1 MTWIITPF
9 STNRLLKRD
18 IGHWQ
23 KRSCVMG
30 VLCQLLLTITPDL
43 SVTEGYKKTLKKQ
56 KSFFYIPRKICN
68 QKHPTGLHGYASKRR
83 GRSNSATTS
92 AAAAFG
98 ESSVPI
104 VSKFAE
110 MGMKCA
116 SAGIPAKI
124 ISMCVVS
131 VKIGHVA
138 TKKEVSTLAML
149 DNCSQGTLMK
159 ESIKKKLGISGRK
172 TEITIKTVNGKQKYR
187 VSCGDWVKGFQ
198 KCSW

>member
-1 MTWIITPF
+1 MIWIITPF

-18 IGHWQ
+18 VGHWQ

-43 SVTEGYKKTLKKQ
+43 SVTEG
-56 KSFFYIPRKICN
+56 
-68 QKHPTGLHGYASKRR
+68 
-83 GRSNSATTS
+83 
-92 AAAAFG
+92 
-98 ESSVPI
+98 V
-104 VSKFAE
+104 
-110 MGMKCA
+110 
-116 SAGIPAKI
+116 
-124 ISMCVVS
+124 
-131 VKIGHVA
+131 